1 MIDFIIAAFAIFI
14 VVNEIIRYVKN
25 RGKIECCSC
34 PNAQK
39 CNKCE
44 YERNMIK

>member
-1 MIDFIIAAFAIFI
+1 MIDFIIAIFAIFI
-14 VVNEIIRYVKN
+14 VVKEIIRYVKN
-25 RGKIECCSC
+25 RGKNECYRC

-44 YERNMIK
+44 YERNMTK